1 MAEPRCGNASYF
13 GILSVFLPP
22 QLHIK
27 MSSDTI
33 LVTGACGQIGSELV
47 LALRKIYK
55 NVIASDLKEPLG
67 ELRDTGEFIR
77 LDVLYKNGLQ
87 DCVNRFGVTQI
98 YHLAAILSAT
108 GEKNPEM
115 AWRINMKGLR
125 NILDVS
131 TEGGVKKVF
140 FPSTIAVFGP
150 TTPRVNTPQ
159 YTVMEP
165 NTIYGISKQAGERWC
180 DWYFQKKGLDVR
192 SLRYPGLISYKTKAG
207 GGTTDYAVDIFFEAV
222 EKHKYECF
230 LKEDTILPM
239 MYMPDAIRGTIML
252 MEEEARKIS
261 VRSGYNF
268 SGLSF
273 APKDLAREIKK
284 IIPEFEV
291 GYKPDFRQSIADSW
305 PQSIDDSVAHRD
317 WGWEPEFNLAKM
329 TQDMIVNIEAMHHEA
344 V

>member
-1 MAEPRCGNASYF
+1 MN
-13 GILSVFLPP
+13 
-22 QLHIK
+22 
-27 MSSDTI
+27 DTI
-33 LVTGACGQIGSELV
+33 LVTGAGGQIGTELV

-55 NVIASDLKEPLG
+55 NVIASDLKEG
-67 ELRDTGEFIR
+67 SAELKEGGEFVR
-77 LDVLYKNGLQ
+77 LDVLYKNGLS
-87 DCVNRFGVTQI
+87 DCVKRFNVTQV

-125 NILDVS
+125 NVLDVCI
-131 TEGGVKKVF
+131 ENNVKKLF

-180 DWYFQKKGLDVR
+180 DWYFQKRGLDVR

-222 EKHKYECF
+222 ANKKYECF
-230 LKEDTILPM
+230 LHEDTTLPM
-239 MYMPDAIRGTIML
+239 MYMPDAIRGTIAL
-252 MEEEARKIS
+252 MEAPAEKIS

-268 SGLSF
+268 SGFSF
-273 APKDLAREIKK
+273 APKDLAAEIKK
-284 IIPEFEV
+284 SIPDFSIT
-291 GYKPDFRQSIADSW
+291 YKPDFRQPIADSW

-317 WGWEPEFNLAKM
+317 WGWQPEFDLAKM
-329 TQDMIVNIEAMHHEA
+329 TTDMIDNIRAQHISLK
-344 V
+344 